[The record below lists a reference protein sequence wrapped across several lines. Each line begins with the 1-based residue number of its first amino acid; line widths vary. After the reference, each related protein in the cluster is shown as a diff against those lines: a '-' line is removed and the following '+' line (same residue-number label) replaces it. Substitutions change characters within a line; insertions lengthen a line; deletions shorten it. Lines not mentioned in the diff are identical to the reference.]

1 MVVPKDQAE
10 MIYNSVKERGGDV
23 EYKLYA
29 GEGHGWRQ
37 EQSMRDLN
45 GNSDSMNVCLN

>member
-10 MIYNSVKERGGDV
+10 TIYKSIKERGGDV
-23 EYKLYA
+23 EYKLYP

-37 EQSMRDLN
+37 EQNMRDAR
-45 GNSDSMNVCLN
+45 DEAE

>member
-10 MIYNSVKERGGDV
+10 TIYKSIKERGGDV
-23 EYKLYA
+23 EYKLYP

-37 EQSMRDLN
+37 ASGAEHA
-45 GNSDSMNVCLN
+45 